1 MLSENSI
8 FKFVNLEDE
17 HAINNLKNNEL
28 LFKHFDDFNDPYEG
42 HHGVTCTW
50 PDPHNQTEQLKSLIS
65 RLEPEQS
72 HVITSSISNMEKYIN
87 LKNNLPALT
96 IESITKLAEST
107 RLCSFTQKWNNILMW
122 AHYSHGN
129 RGMVL
134 VFDQEKILENATGRI
149 LNSVQ
154 ELEGAT
160 TSLDPVTYSSNP
172 PFINSVDIFESV
184 RVKSQES
191 SDKMGKEIY
200 QCCML
205 TKAEAWGYEQ
215 EMRLILKCN
224 NHMNLTPILYKYKP
238 NALTGIIIGNK
249 CTKENILK
257 VSKSVDDNV
266 DLFFIK
272 QNQSSYNYEIHD
284 TVKARD
290 INSGRIRLTPID
302 RAPVYSK
309 IPQMN

>member
-1 MLSENSI
+1 MLPNNSI

-28 LFKHFDDFNDPYEG
+28 LCKHFYDFNDPYEG

-50 PDPHNQTEQLKSLIS
+50 PDPNNETEQLKNLIS

-72 HVITSSISNMEKYIN
+72 HAITSSVLNMEKYIN
-87 LKNNLPALT
+87 LKGNLSAPT
-96 IESITKLAEST
+96 IESITKLAEQT
-107 RLCSFTQKWNNILMW
+107 RLCSFTKKWNNILMW

-129 RGMVL
+129 RGVVL
-134 VFDQEKILENATGRI
+134 VFDQEKILKNATGRI
-149 LNSVQ
+149 LNSQQ
-154 ELEGAT
+154 ELKDVT
-160 TSLDPVTYSSNP
+160 TSLDPVIYSENP

-184 RVKSQES
+184 RVKSQEL

-205 TKAEAWGYEQ
+205 TKAIDWQYEQ

-224 NHMNLTPILYKYKP
+224 NHMNLNPVLYKYKS
-238 NALTGIIIGNK
+238 NALTGVIIGNK

-257 VSKSVDDNV
+257 VAKSVTGSV

-272 QNQSSYNYEIHD
+272 QGQSSYNYEIHD
-284 TVKARD
+284 TVKALD
-290 INSGRIRLTPID
+290 IKSGRVRLAPID
-302 RAPVYSK
+302 RKPVYSK